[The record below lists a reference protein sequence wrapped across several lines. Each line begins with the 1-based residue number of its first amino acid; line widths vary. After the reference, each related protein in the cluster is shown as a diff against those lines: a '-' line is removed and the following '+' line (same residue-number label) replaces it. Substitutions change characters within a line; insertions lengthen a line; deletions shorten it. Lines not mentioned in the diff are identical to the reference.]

1 MNPLYLQTG
10 TAWPPDGTAGRPAP
24 AEIRPYTESDRTELL
39 ALFGR
44 ARADSPSASLWGHE
58 ESEAAIYLTPYMDLE
73 PESLFVAES
82 GGRLVGCLT
91 GCRDSARLPSEE
103 ARTLEAIRT
112 HRLMLRPRLAAFF
125 ARSTGDLLWAAARG
139 RPRAAAFEDPRWPAH
154 LHINLVPEARG
165 TGAAEN
171 LMTAWFERLRSIG
184 SPGCHLQTLCEN
196 TRALSFFRRMGFTEH
211 GPARLVPGL
220 RYRGRRLHQRT
231 MIWTP

>member
-1 MNPLYLQTG
+1 MNPVYLQTER
-10 TAWPPDGTAGRPAP
+10 AWPPDGTAASPAP
-24 AEIRPYTESDRTELL
+24 AEIRSFTESDRPELL
-39 ALFGR
+39 ALFAR
-44 ARADSPSASLWGHE
+44 AREDSPSASLWGHE

-91 GCRDSARLPSEE
+91 GCPDSSRLPSEE
-103 ARTLEAIRT
+103 ARMLEAIRT

-125 ARSTGDLLWAAARG
+125 ARSTGDLLWGAAHR

-171 LMTAWFERLRSIG
+171 LMTAWFDRLRSTG

-211 GPARLVPGL
+211 GPARPVPGL

>member
-1 MNPLYLQTG
+1 MNPVYLQTER
-10 TAWPPDGTAGRPAP
+10 AWPPDGTTASPAP
-24 AEIRPYTESDRTELL
+24 AEIRSFTESDRPELL
-39 ALFGR
+39 ALFTR
-44 ARADSPSASLWGHE
+44 AREDSPAASLWGHE
-58 ESEAAIYLTPYMDLE
+58 ESEADIYLTPYMDLE

-82 GGRLVGCLT
+82 GGQLVGCLT
-91 GCRDSARLPSEE
+91 GCRDSSRLPSEE
-103 ARTLEAIRT
+103 ARMLEAIRT

-125 ARSTGDLLWAAARG
+125 ARSTGDLLWGAAHR

-171 LMTAWFERLRSIG
+171 LMTAWFDRLRSTG

-196 TRALSFFRRMGFTEH
+196 TRALAFFRRMGFTEH
-211 GPARLVPGL
+211 GPARPVPGL

>member
-10 TAWPPDGTAGRPAP
+10 TAWPPDGTAGSRAS
-24 AEIRPYTESDRTELL
+24 AQVRAFTESDRTELL

-44 ARADSPSASLWGHE
+44 AREGSPSASVWGHE
-58 ESEAAIYLTPYMDLE
+58 ESEAAIYLTPYMDRE

-91 GCRDSARLPSEE
+91 GCPDSSRLPSEE
-103 ARTLEAIRT
+103 ERTLQAIRR

-125 ARSTGDLLWAAARG
+125 ARSTADLLWAAARR
-139 RPRAAAFEDPRWPAH
+139 RPRATAFEDARWPAH

-171 LMTAWFERLRSIG
+171 LMTAWFDRLRSIG

-196 TRALSFFRRMGFTEH
+196 TRAVAFFRRMGFTEH

-220 RYRGRRLHQRT
+220 RHGGERLHQRT
-231 MIWTP
+231 MVWTP

>member
-1 MNPLYLQTG
+1 MNPLYLQTVK
-10 TAWPPDGTAGRPAP
+10 AWPPDGAGSLAP
-24 AEIRPYTESDRTELL
+24 AQIRPFAESDRTELL

-44 ARADSPSASLWGHE
+44 AREGSPSGSLWGHE
-58 ESEAAIYLTPYMDLE
+58 ESEASIYLTPYMDLE

-91 GCRDSARLPSEE
+91 GCPDSSRLPSEE
-103 ARTLEAIRT
+103 ARTLEAIRR
-112 HRLMLRPRLAAFF
+112 HHLMLRPRLAAFF
-125 ARSTGDLLWAAARG
+125 ARSTGDLLWAAARH

-171 LMTAWFERLRSIG
+171 LMTAWFDRLRSTG

-220 RYRGRRLHQRT
+220 RYRGQRLHQRT
-231 MIWTP
+231 MTWTP

>member
-1 MNPLYLQTG
+1 MNPVYLQTER
-10 TAWPPDGTAGRPAP
+10 AWPPDGTTASPAP
-24 AEIRPYTESDRTELL
+24 AEIRSFTESDRPELL
-39 ALFGR
+39 ALFAR
-44 ARADSPSASLWGHE
+44 AREDSPAASLWGHE
-58 ESEAAIYLTPYMDLE
+58 ESEADIYLTPYMDLE

-91 GCRDSARLPSEE
+91 GCRDSSRLPSEE
-103 ARTLEAIRT
+103 ARMLEAIRT

-125 ARSTGDLLWAAARG
+125 ARSTGDLLWGAAHR

-171 LMTAWFERLRSIG
+171 LMTAWFDRLRATG

-196 TRALSFFRRMGFTEH
+196 TRALAFFRRMGFTEH
-211 GPARLVPGL
+211 GPARPVPGL